1 MFNYKVLAVI
11 KKELREKL
19 LSKSFILMTLLIPVF
34 MFGILGVQTFLMTF
48 GEEEEANLVILSEDA
63 GLLPALEKEFSETE
77 VVKNNSFKL
86 KYDSVTKEG
95 LQDYLNSNK
104 ADILSDKLTGVIFIP
119 AQSLENKK
127 LEFYSKN
134 PKNSSLLNKVKEP
147 VNKVL
152 LDRYFEGTNFT
163 SKDIEFAKNNVGFNE
178 FKISSGDQIE
188 QAGYGDTVVAFLF
201 TFLLYMS
208 LLMIGSMMMSA
219 IIEEKNS
226 RVVEILLSSM
236 NSRDLLTGKILGTSI
251 TSIVQMTIWLSP
263 LIILIST
270 TWFML
275 PPELIISISYW
286 HILYFLVNYFL
297 GLVTFLGLFASV
309 GSVFESSQDAQQG
322 MWPILILIIIPFF
335 ISMSM
340 MENPGNSIA
349 KIASMLPFASII
361 IMPARMSIVE
371 IPLWQII
378 TSLVINIATL
388 MVVFTAAGKIYR
400 TGIMRT
406 GKKPKIMEVV
416 NWLRLSN

>member
-275 PPELIISISYW
+275 PPELIISISYL

-361 IMPARMSIVE
+361 IMPARMSIIE

-388 MVVFTAAGKIYR
+388 MVVFAAAGKIYR

>member
-361 IMPARMSIVE
+361 IMPARMSIIE

-388 MVVFTAAGKIYR
+388 MVVFAAAGKIYR